1 MKKIM
6 KMFIAVL
13 AVMTVFGLASCDKT
27 DKVSNPYSVLGDFS
41 VADETNVY
49 SLAEN
54 TKTKLDFDYTKS
66 DSETHRNSYIKKA
79 IKNSNLNKYQKL
91 VITLTGLGDVKIEL
105 VAGSTTLAVYL
116 NATTVEST
124 YEWNLI
130 PHKDVLSNVTEIRVY
145 GAAGRVSTTGY
156 VTISRLAFNTNVADG
171 YIIQTDFN
179 NIPSNVNEYDG
190 VSETF
195 DVNAKWE
202 ENGEDGV
209 YTIEQDATT
218 KETEVSY
225 KKNEGNE
232 WSCIISNVR
241 GKLENFKYLVVV
253 AKGTDGKKMMIKVEG
268 EGDVAKE
275 STEKFDGTKQTFV
288 LDLTTLTADQRNAI
302 SKVVLFGAPNA
313 IQDGRFTIY
322 EAYMSKTSPI
332 EIEETIK
339 NVYNGTDTKF
349 DISNHWYD
357 GSDKVYTVEE
367 VTDGLKVTFTKKGT
381 YSTLKAYLEGDFSK
395 FKYLVIEVSS
405 EKGSS
410 VMLKA
415 ANGCESQTTT
425 LSSDKSVVYV
435 DISKV
440 ENLSTLSEVIIFGNP
455 GSESAGEFILHKAYF
470 ANEVEGVEMP
480 TTNTYDK
487 FYESFDI
494 NHYWVDNNTGT
505 YTITEEGTKVV
516 VNYTKNSNCEWTTF
530 KTTMENVTDE
540 FSYVKLVVKGT
551 GTQILVKPD
560 DNGAYEK
567 WVDLTGEEQTIYAAI
582 PANMTSLHIFCEPGK
597 AGGETGTLEIISA
610 QLVRDVMV
618 EDKSIDV
625 ANNFYTSD
633 VNTYTISDATKGIK
647 VDYTVQ
653 AGAWPTIGTIING
666 ENSDI
671 TAINLV
677 FKGVKG
683 SQILVKI
690 NDQKELWINDLT
702 GEEQT
707 VVIDETT
714 VDVQGENVLLSP
726 LTKILIFIAPNPS
739 EEVTGTFELKSVEL
753 SKVVKTTPIVGSY
766 SDCSGDEHFYQIKE
780 NAEGTE
786 VTVGYD
792 VAKAGWYFFKL
803 TLDEKMT
810 NVDKL
815 YMTFRSSNDV
825 KILVKPNDNGS
836 LEEYVDVT
844 TTEVTFTKAI
854 NGDLESVLIFV
865 SPDVAGK
872 MGNLTITNVGV
883 TIVEG
888 PITNEYTSGESFNV
902 NRNWHDGG
910 NEVYDVTMSGTDTI
924 VTFDKGSFEW
934 PSAKVLISGVTNQFN
949 YLVIKASGTAD
960 LVLRVKSVSD
970 SGDKKTDI
978 TLSETE
984 KEFYIEIVE
993 GVKEILIFA
1002 APGQINA
1009 TGTFTFKSANLTYVT
1024 KVTDEMT
1031 DMATALRTNNLF
1043 TVSNDG
1049 TITSVSYNDENK
1061 GDWDSAYGN
1070 VYPFVSEGKKIVVT
1084 VTSEDVKE
1092 VLVKFNNSNSYQ
1104 TEISIVEGTGTATI
1118 TNLPEVITEIRVFAD
1133 FNSHNKSGSFKISAK
1148 VEDAEP
1154 IALTW
1159 TAKDNNGNT
1168 VIFIFGEN
1176 NGKIEVTFDKTD
1188 NYQSMK
1194 LEPSIGVKGTKVKVT
1209 LSADAAHKVMVKP
1222 NDNNVY
1228 ETTFDV
1234 TTDAVEY
1241 VIDLGAEETI
1251 ANIVFMVDTDVQT
1264 SSGSFTIH
1272 SIVIE

>member
-13 AVMTVFGLASCDKT
+13 AIMTVFGLASCDKKDNVT
-27 DKVSNPYSVLGDFS
+27 NPYSVLGDFS

-66 DSETHRNSYIKKA
+66 DSEEHRNSYIKKA

-116 NATTVEST
+116 NVTTVEST
-124 YEWNLI
+124 YEWNLM
-130 PHKDVLSNVTEIRVY
+130 PHKDVLNSVTEIRVY

-171 YIIQTDFN
+171 FIIQTDYN

-195 DVNAKWE
+195 DVNAKWA

-209 YTIEQDATT
+209 YTIEQDAET
-218 KETEVSY
+218 KATEVIY

-232 WSCIISNVR
+232 WSCIISQVR

-268 EGDVAKE
+268 EGGVAKE
-275 STEKFDGTKQTFV
+275 QTEKFDGTEQTFV
-288 LDLTTLTADQRNAI
+288 LDISTFTNEQRNAI
-302 SKVVLFGAPNA
+302 SKVVIFGAPNA

-339 NVYNGTDTKF
+339 NKYNGTDEEF
-349 DISNHWYD
+349 EISKYWYD
-357 GSDKVYTVEE
+357 GGDKVYTVEE
-367 VTDGLKVTFTKKGT
+367 VTDGLKVSFTKKGT

-395 FKYLVIEVSS
+395 FKYLVIEASS

-410 VMLKA
+410 VLLKA
-415 ANGCESQTTT
+415 ANGCESLTTT
-425 LSSDKSVVYV
+425 LSSEKSVVYV

-470 ANEVEGVEMP
+470 ANEVKGVEMP
-480 TTNTYDK
+480 KTNTYDK
-487 FYESFDI
+487 FYKSFDV
-494 NHYWVDNNTGT
+494 NHYWVDNNTGV
-505 YTITEEGTKVV
+505 YTVTEEGTKTV
-516 VNYTKNSNCEWTTF
+516 VNYTKHTGCDWATF

-540 FSYVKLVVKGT
+540 FSYVKLVLKGT
-551 GTQILVKPD
+551 GTQILVKPQ

-567 WVDLTGEEQTIYAAI
+567 WVDLTGEEQTVYAAI
-582 PANMTSLHIFCEPGK
+582 PANMTELHIFCEPGK
-597 AGGETGTLEIISA
+597 ANGETGTLEIISA
-610 QLVRDVMV
+610 ELVRDVMV

-625 ANNFYTSD
+625 VNTFYTSD
-633 VNTYTISDATKGIK
+633 VNSYTISAANKGIK

-653 AGAWPTIGTIING
+653 AGAWPTIRTIING

-714 VDVQGENVLLSP
+714 VDGSGANVLLSP
-726 LTKILIFIAPNPS
+726 LTEILIFIAPNPS
-739 EEVTGTFELKSVEL
+739 KEVTGTFELKSVEL

-766 SDCSGDEHFYQIKE
+766 SDCSNEGFYQIKE

-792 VAKAGWYFFKL
+792 VAKKGYYYFQL

-810 NVDKL
+810 TVDKL
-815 YMTFRSSNDV
+815 YMTFRSSSDV
-825 KILVKPNDNGS
+825 RILIKPNDDGS
-836 LEEYVDVT
+836 LQEYVDVT
-844 TTEVTFTKAI
+844 TTDFTFVKAI
-854 NGDLESVLIFV
+854 NGDLESVLVFV
-865 SPDVAGK
+865 SPEVAGK

-883 TIVEG
+883 TLVEG

-934 PSAKVLISGVTNQFN
+934 PSAKVLISGVTNEFN
-949 YLVIKASGTAD
+949 YLVIKATGTAD
-960 LVLRVKSVSD
+960 LVLKVKSVND
-970 SGDKKTDI
+970 SGYKETDI

-984 KEFYIEIVE
+984 KEFYVEIVE

-1002 APGQINA
+1002 APGA
-1009 TGTFTFKSANLTYVT
+1009 TKTTGTFTIKSADLKYATN
-1024 KVTDEMT
+1024 VTDEMT

-1049 TITSVSYNDENK
+1049 TVTSVSYDDENK
-1061 GDWDSAYGN
+1061 GDWDSVYGN
-1070 VYPFVSEGKKIVVT
+1070 VYPFVSEGKKIVVN
-1084 VTSEDVKE
+1084 VTSEAVKE
-1092 VLVKFNNSNSYQ
+1092 VLVKFNNSNNYQ
-1104 TEISIVEGTGTATI
+1104 TEISIVEGVGTATI

-1133 FNSHNKSGSFKISAK
+1133 FNSHNKSGLFKISAK
-1148 VEDAEP
+1148 VEEAEAT
-1154 IALTW
+1154 ALTW
-1159 TAKDNNGNT
+1159 TAKDNNGS
-1168 VIFIFGEN
+1168 VIFTFEEKD
-1176 NGKIEVTFDKTD
+1176 GKIEVTFDKTD
-1188 NYQSMK
+1188 TYQSMK
-1194 LEPSIGVKGTKVKVT
+1194 LEPSTGVKGTKVKLT
-1209 LSADAAHKVMVKP
+1209 LSADAARKVMVKP
-1222 NDNNVY
+1222 NDNYVY
-1228 ETTFDV
+1228 QTTFDV
-1234 TTDAVEY
+1234 TTDAAEF
-1241 VIDLGAEETI
+1241 VIELGAEETI
-1251 ANIVFMVDTDVQT
+1251 ANIVFMVDTDVPT